1 MGCAQ
6 LESDHPSSVVIDRLP
21 ILDLGRHGYDE
32 ESQNGGM
39 GRMGGTNSPQH
50 LLWTIGTSLLDASP
64 EDAEERLAAGLA
76 EICNALGAASA
87 GVYEHDIATRQSR
100 SVVASGA
107 DEKPLQP
114 TRPSMA
120 RAALDPSTGFALLD
134 VRDLFGLEFCE
145 NAGWPEGQA
154 FVSWLDDSAEQV
166 TTFVV
171 VAFEPAW
178 GADELEMLRGASL
191 LIRQFMRRVEVERAL
206 LQRRALDEVALRVAD
221 ALESMAIDTV
231 DSVVEGMLRQ
241 VMDATEA
248 RVCFLINVADKRR
261 FDIPVLIIEDSSI
274 RLPTMTVDDLNDL
287 TGANTSD
294 LVDLFSNPR
303 ICDGNELSA
312 ALFGDRRK
320 TLGEVADREG
330 TVLVAPVE
338 AAGSGPVAIGIERDA
353 SRPWSSAE
361 IDGISTIASM
371 LVQAQARCV
380 AEAESQARFA
390 LQCALAKAGKRFLNV
405 EPADAPRAGDLAIRN
420 VAESLGARFALA
432 GVGLEEGGDE
442 FDFIRLWVGPEP
454 HRVDRVLVSDLGIS
468 SEDMCRE
475 PTIQVVEF
483 APHLAEACGLP
494 TGSWKVAIGRGPVWG
509 GVIAFGF
516 PVNSPLSPAIG
527 LEAVT
532 SLGDLAGQLALRVSA
547 DRKVARRL
555 RTEQT
560 LSDIADDFLG
570 GSAKT
575 AAQVESRVLERLAA
589 LLHLRGSV
597 VGSVPPEPVIERVW
611 RHPDLTTPG
620 PILGSPVPGAA
631 IAYSDLDSNAP
642 VEFMAE
648 GDSVVAS
655 TLRERWDS
663 ANMLIAPVM
672 IEGEVVAGISAIREG
687 VFDDLDHSSLRS
699 VAGMLSQFRARVEA
713 ERRDEARFRSEE
725 LLANF
730 VAELAEAKVDTLQ
743 ETVNAAFMNICEAL
757 SLSYITIWRIDADGE
772 LYRPLYW
779 ADLGEKKVDGVP
791 GIRPFG
797 SDLTLDEAR
806 VVDDLVTRSKPGTTD
821 PTGNV
826 LAFRR
831 DAEPCKSIFAAGTR
845 LSAHWTPKITSL
857 LQEISGVLGD
867 AEGRIAS
874 QRYIDAA
881 FENGPVGIVMRD
893 KNLRLITCNK
903 AFADFL
909 AYDCPAQLAGT
920 LPDHVYAEDEE
931 RLGWNDLGCFFE
943 SEATYQR
950 ADGGLV
956 WGHTR
961 VSKVEDDSGDHFWLA
976 HVEDIT
982 ERRRA
987 EALLRFQATHD
998 ELTGL
1003 ANRGRL
1009 LQELDVLS
1017 ASPEGVAVLLLDL
1030 DRFKNVNDSMG
1041 HDRGDELLVT
1051 IADRLRL
1058 AVRPGDLVA
1067 RLGGDEFAVT
1077 LAGPITPTEAEFVAN
1092 RLLHLMGEP
1101 VTLGTQRVYPAA
1113 SVGIAFSTSG
1123 EVADILRRADT
1134 AMYRAKEKGGAQT
1147 ALFDERLQLEVTD
1160 RMATEAGLRG
1170 ALRNSEFLVYYQ
1182 PEVAIDDGRLLG
1194 AEALIRWNHPEGG
1207 VVPAASFIEVAEE
1220 TGLVVEMGEFVLAN
1234 AATEAA
1240 QWPGGDDGPV
1250 VRVNLAAAQLQR
1262 EDTVA
1267 FVRSVLHTSG
1277 LAPHRLCLE
1286 ITESAVMTD
1295 VERSERILGRLKEL
1309 GVTLA
1314 VDDFGTGFSSL
1325 AYLKR
1330 FPVDALKI
1338 DRTFVEGLGEDDENH
1353 AFVRSI
1359 VSLADALGLEVVA
1372 EGVET
1377 QLQSKILAQLGCH
1390 RAQGYLYAK
1399 PGPAEDL
1406 LSYFSSRQDA

>member
-6 LESDHPSSVVIDRLP
+6 LESDHPSSVGIDRLP
-21 ILDLGRHGYDE
+21 ILDLGRHGYGE
-32 ESQNGGM
+32 ESQSGGM

-50 LLWTIGTSLLDASP
+50 LLWTIETSLLDASP

-76 EICNALGAASA
+76 EIRNALGAASA

-107 DEKPLQP
+107 DEKRLQP

-120 RAALDPSTGFALLD
+120 RAALDLSTGFALLD
-134 VRDLFGLEFCE
+134 VRDLFGLEFCD

-178 GADELEMLRGASL
+178 GPDELEMLRGASL
-191 LIRQFMRRVEVERAL
+191 LIRQFMRRVEVERTL
-206 LQRRALDEVALRVAD
+206 RHRRTLDEVALGAAD
-221 ALESMAIDTV
+221 ALQEMNADTFG
-231 DSVVEGMLRQ
+231 SVVEGLFRQ
-241 VMDATEA
+241 VMDATDA
-248 RVCFLINVADKRR
+248 CACFLINVTDKRR
-261 FDIPVLIIEDSSI
+261 FDIPVFVTENRVAS
-274 RLPTMTVDDLNDL
+274 LPTMTVDDLNDL
-287 TGANTSD
+287 TGANAHD
-294 LVDLFSNPR
+294 LVDLLSQHR
-303 ICDGNELSA
+303 ILDANELNA
-312 ALFGDRRK
+312 ALFADPEK
-320 TLGEVADREG
+320 TLGEVADRERA
-330 TVLVAPVE
+330 VLVVPIEV
-338 AAGSGPVAIGIERDA
+338 AGFGLTAIGIEREA
-353 SRPWSSAE
+353 RRPWSRAE
-361 IDGISTIASM
+361 IDGITTITSM
-371 LVQAQARCV
+371 IVQARARSV
-380 AEAESQARFA
+380 AETESEARFA
-390 LQCALAKAGKRFLNV
+390 LQHALAKVGRRFLNV
-405 EPADAPRAGDLAIRN
+405 EPVDAPRTGDLALRD
-420 VAESLGARFALA
+420 VAESLGAGFALA
-432 GVGLEEGGDE
+432 GVCPEENGDE

-454 HRVDRVLVSDLGIS
+454 HRADRIRLSDLGLRAA
-468 SEDMCRE
+468 DVCGE
-475 PTIQVVEF
+475 PTTQVVEF
-483 APHLAEACGLP
+483 APHLVEAWGLG
-494 TGSWKVAIGRGPVWG
+494 TGSWMVALGRVPVWG
-509 GVIAFGF
+509 GIFAFGF
-516 PVNSPLSPAIG
+516 PINSPVAPAVG
-527 LEAVT
+527 LEAVA
-532 SLGDLAGQLALRVSA
+532 SLGDLAGQLALRVAA

-555 RTEQT
+555 RAEQT
-560 LSDIADDFLG
+560 LSDIADDFVG
-570 GSAKT
+570 GSLKS
-575 AAQVESRVLERLAA
+575 AAQVESRVLDRLAA
-589 LLHLRGSV
+589 FLRLRGSV
-597 VGSVPPEPVIERVW
+597 IGSVPPEPVIERLW
-611 RHPDLTTPG
+611 RHPDLATPG
-620 PILGSPVPGAA
+620 PIVGSPVPGAA
-631 IAYSDLDSNAP
+631 VAYSDLDPNAP
-642 VEFMAE
+642 VEFKAE
-648 GDSVVAS
+648 GDSS
-655 TLRERWDS
+655 TAIALRERWDG
-663 ANMLIAPVM
+663 ANMLVAPVM
-672 IEGEVVAGISAIREG
+672 VDGELAAGISAIRGGE
-687 VFDDLDHSSLRS
+687 FDDLDHSTLRS
-699 VAGMLSQFRARVEA
+699 VAGMLGQFRSRVEA
-713 ERRDEARFRSEE
+713 ERRDEARFRSEQ
-725 LLANF
+725 LLSDFA
-730 VAELAEAKVDTLQ
+730 AELAEATVDTLQ
-743 ETVNAAFMNICEAL
+743 ETVNAAFSNICEAL
-757 SLSYITIWRIDADGE
+757 SLSGITIWRIDADGE

-779 ADLGEKKVDGVP
+779 ADFGQRKDDGVP

-797 SDLTLDEAR
+797 GDLILDEAR
-806 VVDDLVTRSKPGTTD
+806 RVDDVVICSDQGAKAMTANL
-821 PTGNV
+821 

-831 DAEPCKSIFAAGTR
+831 NAEPRKSIFLASTR
-845 LSAHWTPKITSL
+845 LGARWTT
-857 LQEISGVLGD
+857 EIKAFFREVSGVLGD
-867 AEGRIAS
+867 VERRIAS
-874 QRYIDAA
+874 ERYIDAA

-893 KNLRLITCNK
+893 KHLRLITCNK

-909 AYDCPAQLAGT
+909 AYDDPAQLTGT
-920 LPDHVYAEDEE
+920 MPDHVYAEGEE
-931 RLGWNDLGCFFE
+931 RLGWNDRGCYLE
-943 SEATYQR
+943 TEATYQR

-982 ERRRA
+982 ERRRV

-998 ELTGL
+998 GLTGL

-1009 LQELDVLS
+1009 IQELDVLS

-1030 DRFKNVNDSMG
+1030 DRFKNVNDSLG

-1092 RLLHLMGEP
+1092 RLLDLIGEP

-1113 SVGIAFSTSG
+1113 SVGIAFSTSSD
-1123 EVADILRRADT
+1123 VADILRRADT
-1134 AMYRAKEKGGAQT
+1134 AMYRAKEQGRAQT

-1194 AEALIRWNHPEGG
+1194 AEALIRWSHPEGG
-1207 VVPAASFIEVAEE
+1207 VVPATSFIEVAEE

-1295 VERSERILGRLKEL
+1295 IERSERILGRLKEL

-1338 DRTFVEGLGEDDENH
+1338 DRTFVEGLGEDDEDR

-1359 VSLADALGLEVVA
+1359 ISLADALGLEVVA

-1390 RAQGYLYAK
+1390 RAQGYLYAR
-1399 PGPAEDL
+1399 PGPPDDL
-1406 LSYFSSRQDA
+1406 RSYLPSHQDA